1 MISGGTAA
9 RAGWNTAVRRRGLAC
24 VGSLSEACHC
34 HFFFFNRRDIPRGD
48 RISITSIHIT
58 KEREKN
64 RRRKKENTSVLSQ
77 EGVDVESNQK
87 IMTNVMIVMRFR
99 QLEIVT
105 RSEGDTSKTVDLE
118 RDGCSSVRKRTGIVY
133 RARAAKGTHSEN
145 WLGM

>member
-1 MISGGTAA
+1 MEHCSASTWPSLCRVI
-9 RAGWNTAVRRRGLAC
+9 
-24 VGSLSEACHC
+24 VGSVPLPL
-34 HFFFFNRRDIPRGD
+34 FFFNRRDIPRGD

-105 RSEGDTSKTVDLE
+105 CSEGDKQ
-118 RDGCSSVRKRTGIVY
+118 DGRFGARWLQQRAKENRY
-133 RARAAKGTHSEN
+133 RVQGE
-145 WLGM
+145 GC

>member
-1 MISGGTAA
+1 MEHCSVSTWPSLCRVI
-9 RAGWNTAVRRRGLAC
+9 
-24 VGSLSEACHC
+24 VGSVPLPL
-34 HFFFFNRRDIPRGD
+34 FFFNRRDIPRGD

-105 RSEGDTSKTVDLE
+105 CSEGDKQ
-118 RDGCSSVRKRTGIVY
+118 DGRFGARWLQQRAKENRY
-133 RARAAKGTHSEN
+133 RVQGE
-145 WLGM
+145 GC